1 MVNELEGKLS
11 VQMLSLSICPDQNA
25 FSDLFSSAPDSK
37 YNKGDIT
44 FLELVGKTLRMKADA
59 EQVLKFEYCR

>member
-11 VQMLSLSICPDQNA
+11 VQMLSLSICPDQNS

-37 YNKGDIT
+37 YNEGDIT